1 MFLDSLSGLFD
12 IVYPIVFSLVTLGI
26 FTLSVAECAVTD
38 ALVFALDTKAAEDL
52 LAFFGLKFFL
62 CTMYPAASNALVVS
76 GKHKIAH
83 NKTSVINVS
92 RAGFV
97 S

>member
-1 MFLDSLSGLFD
+1 MLDSLSGLFD
-12 IVYPIVFSLVTLGI
+12 IVYPIVFSFVTLGI

-38 ALVFALDTKAAEDL
+38 ALVFALDSKAAEDD
-52 LAFFGLKFFL
+52 LAFFGLKFIH
-62 CTMYPAASNALVVS
+62 CTMYPATSNALVVS
-76 GKHKIAH
+76 GKHKISH